1 MAISDAFSHIKLGYA
16 EFMMAGAGDHT
27 LDPNILSAMNKIGYL
42 NNESNGAPELSCKPF
57 DRAAKGYVM
66 GDGSGMLILEEYEHA
81 KARGA
86 KIYCELSAISLTGDG
101 RFLTK
106 PEETGV
112 GLKRAM
118 QDVMRKGQVSEI
130 DFIASNGSSNAYE
143 DRAELAAISKVF
155 TGYTPLITAL
165 KS

>member
-1 MAISDAFSHIKLGYA
+1 
-16 EFMMAGAGDHT
+16 
-27 LDPNILSAMNKIGYL
+27 MNKIGYL
-42 NNESNGAPELSCKPF
+42 NTESNGAPELACRPF

-66 GDGSGMLILEEYEHA
+66 GDGSGMLVLEDYEHA

-106 PEETGV
+106 PEETGT

-118 QDVMRKGQVSEI
+118 LDTMRKG
-130 DFIASNGSSNAYE
+130 
-143 DRAELAAISKVF
+143 
-155 TGYTPLITAL
+155 
-165 KS
+165 